1 MNLFLDPLTRH
12 EVSGAGE
19 LFLRPNY
26 PVSACF
32 NGYNLDKKLQQKV
45 HINPAE
51 AVKVTHNK
59 TALMQALNM
68 HGIPVPTFADPAKM
82 YTRDGSFNLENYTD
96 KFPETEDG
104 FVRFIARRVQSQIQD
119 LADLMNVLNLLKNHQ
134 QGSVFQKA
142 TGGETVST
150 VTAIPNA
157 PKQLFTGAEKFVTNG
172 ILSDTLPS
180 FVKDKDEAFEVA
192 SKAIDMLN
200 LDYATVTLS
209 MSEEGIRVI
218 DVNTNLRPQDA
229 IAIRG
234 MMDKMAK
241 ASATKKK

>member
-1 MNLFLDPLTRH
+1 MNLFLDPLTRN
-12 EVSGAGE
+12 EVKSAGE
-19 LFLRPNY
+19 LFLHPNY

-32 NGYNLDKKLQQKV
+32 NGYNLDKKFQQKV

-51 AVKVTHNK
+51 AVKVTHYK
-59 TALMQALNM
+59 TALMQALNL
-68 HGIPVPTFADPAKM
+68 HGLPVPTFADPAKM
-82 YTRDGSFNLENYTD
+82 YTRDGSFNLESYTD

-104 FVRFIARRVQSQIQD
+104 FVRFMTRGVQSQIHD
-119 LADLMNVLNLLKNHQ
+119 LSDLMRVLKALKSHQ

-142 TGGETVST
+142 TNGETVST

-157 PKQLFTGAEKFVTNG
+157 PKQLFTGGEKFVTNG

-180 FVKDKDEAFEVA
+180 FVKDKDEAFETA
-192 SKAIDMLN
+192 TKAIDLLD

-209 MSEEGIRVI
+209 MSEEGIKVI

-229 IAIRG
+229 VAIRG

-241 ASATKKK
+241 AATTKRK